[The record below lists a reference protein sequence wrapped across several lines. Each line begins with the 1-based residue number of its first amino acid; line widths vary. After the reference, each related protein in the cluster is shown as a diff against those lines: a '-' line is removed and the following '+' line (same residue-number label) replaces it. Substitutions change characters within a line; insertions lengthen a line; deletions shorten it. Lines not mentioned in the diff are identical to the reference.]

1 MKIVGIL
8 VIAITACPI
17 KLSAQTV
24 QGPAASQSSVM
35 QSVATASLRDD
46 GYSPPP
52 DLSRSIAVPVRSQ
65 RRDTANSTPVDGTST
80 YGIDVASDPVLSI
93 ANTAGPLD
101 DFSKIVMSAVANHPA
116 SDEAVASTAEAEASR
131 AEAISQRLPTIDAS
145 INSYQ
150 TISRAFSN
158 DPQNVIERSRARSR
172 TDASLSVSQPLYD
185 FGATGNRI
193 ASARLRVTASKAA
206 IDDTS
211 NRIAIG
217 VVASHYDVFAYRA
230 LLAISNEFGSSQR
243 DLRRSVELRIRQ
255 GVSATGDIAQVD
267 SYIGSAD
274 RRIAEYTRALASAE
288 ARYIELVGNNPA
300 ENLQRIPNP
309 IDGALSKDMAQHLA
323 RSTPAV
329 ISAQALAES
338 AKKEA
343 KSTQAAMMPNISAGI
358 DAGRYGVIETDRDY
372 DIRARITIRQRILG
386 GGQERSN
393 QALAR
398 ADAAVARADRVREE
412 AARDAAIA
420 WSDVAAL
427 QDELTALE
435 ASYLASRRSR
445 DVLLERF
452 KVSRGTLFDVLAA
465 QDNLFQSATA
475 YIRTL
480 TQLDTA
486 HYILLSKT
494 GQLLPVLAISS
505 AQDPAQK

>member
-1 MKIVGIL
+1 VQYHWGAALKL
-8 VIAITACPI
+8 VRLLTAIAVLACPMMV
-17 KLSAQTV
+17 SAQTV
-24 QGPAASQSSVM
+24 PTVKGW
-35 QSVATASLRDD
+35 DD
-46 GYSPPP
+46 GYAPPP
-52 DLSRSIAVPVRSQ
+52 DLSRSVAQVSAQPASRNTSQ
-65 RRDTANSTPVDGTST
+65 TPPPSSDSTGA
-80 YGIDVASDPVLSI
+80 YGLDVASDPVLGI
-93 ANTAGPLD
+93 ANTAGSID
-101 DFSKIVMSAVANHPA
+101 DFRTVVGEAIAKHP
-116 SDEAVASTAEAEASR
+116 SLKEAEASS
-131 AEAISQRLPTIDAS
+131 AEALAAKAEALSQRLPTIDAS
-145 INSYQ
+145 INHYQ
-150 TISRAFSN
+150 TIARDFSN

-172 TDASLSVSQPLYD
+172 TDGSLSVSQPLYD

-206 IDDTS
+206 IDDTA
-211 NRIAIG
+211 NRIAVG

-230 LLAISNEFGSSQR
+230 LLSLSNEFGLSQR
-243 DLRRSVELRIRQ
+243 NLRQSVELRIRQ
-255 GVSATGDIAQVD
+255 GVSAAGDIAQVD

-288 ARYIELVGNNPA
+288 ARYVELVGNVPVPNI
-300 ENLQRIPNP
+300 LRIPNP
-309 IDGALSKDMAQHLA
+309 IENPLSKDMAQFMA
-323 RSTPAV
+323 RTSPAV
-329 ISAQALAES
+329 LNAEALADA
-338 AKKEA
+338 AKREA

-358 DAGRYGVIETDRDY
+358 DAGRYGIIETDRDY

-386 GGQERSN
+386 GGQERTN

-420 WSDVAAL
+420 WSDVNAL

-435 ASYLASRRSR
+435 VSYLASRRSR
-445 DVLLERF
+445 DVLLARF

-465 QDNLFQSATA
+465 EDNLFQSAAA

-486 HYILLSKT
+486 RYVLLSKT

-505 AQDPAQK
+505 AQDTAQK

>member
-1 MKIVGIL
+1 M
-8 VIAITACPI
+8 
-17 KLSAQTV
+17 LSAQMV
-24 QGPAASQSSVM
+24 QGPIVT
-35 QSVATASLRDD
+35 QSVATTSVRDD

-52 DLSRSIAVPVRSQ
+52 DLSRSNVALAKSKPRHS
-65 RRDTANSTPVDGTST
+65 ANTTPIDGTST
-80 YGIDVASDPVLSI
+80 YGIDVASDPVLRI

-101 DFSKIVMSAVANHPA
+101 DFSKIAVAAVARHPA
-116 SDEAVASTAEAEASR
+116 LDEAEASTAEAQASR
-131 AEAISQRLPTIDAS
+131 AEAIAQRLPTIDAS

-230 LLAISNEFGSSQR
+230 LLTISNEFGLSQR
-243 DLRRSVELRIRQ
+243 ELRRSVELRIRR

-288 ARYIELVGNNPA
+288 ARYIELVGENPA
-300 ENLQRIPNP
+300 DNLQRIPDP
-309 IDGALSKDMAQHLA
+309 INGPLSKDMAQHLA

-329 ISAQALAES
+329 MSAQALAES
-338 AKKEA
+338 AKREA

-398 ADAAVARADRVREE
+398 ADAATARADRIREE

-427 QDELTALE
+427 RDELTALE

-486 HYILLSKT
+486 RYILLSKT
-494 GQLLPVLAISS
+494 GQLLSVLAISS

>member
-1 MKIVGIL
+1 MKIVGVL
-8 VIAITACPI
+8 AIAITACPI
-17 KLSAQTV
+17 ALSAQAVDGAGDT
-24 QGPAASQSSVM
+24 PFAAI
-35 QSVATASLRDD
+35 ASMRND
-46 GYSPPP
+46 GYSPPA
-52 DLSRSIAVPVRSQ
+52 DLSRSNVAVVNSKARNS
-65 RRDTANSTPVDGTST
+65 ANPTPIDGTST
-80 YGIDVASDPVLSI
+80 YGIDIASDPVLSI

-101 DFSKIVMSAVANHPA
+101 EFSKIVGAAVANHPA
-116 SDEAVASTAEAEASR
+116 SDEAAASTAEAEASR

-193 ASARLRVTASKAA
+193 ASARLRVAASKAA
-206 IDDTS
+206 IDDTA

-230 LLAISNEFGSSQR
+230 LLTISNEFGSSQR
-243 DLRRSVELRIRQ
+243 ELRRSVEQRIRQ
-255 GVSATGDIAQVD
+255 GVSAAGDIAQVD

-274 RRIAEYTRALASAE
+274 RRVAEYTRALASAE
-288 ARYIELVGNNPA
+288 ARYIELVGDNPA
-300 ENLQRIPNP
+300 ANLQRIPNP
-309 IDGALSKDMAQHLA
+309 IDGPLSKDMAQYLA
-323 RSTPAV
+323 RSTPSV
-329 ISAQALAES
+329 ISAEALADA
-338 AKKEA
+338 AKREA

-358 DAGRYGVIETDRDY
+358 DAGRYGVIETERDY

-386 GGQERSN
+386 GGQERAN

-398 ADAAVARADRVREE
+398 ADAATARADRVREE

-420 WSDVAAL
+420 WSDVTAL
-427 QDELTALE
+427 HDELTALE
-435 ASYLASRRSR
+435 VSYLASRRSR
-445 DVLLERF
+445 DVLLARF

-465 QDNLFQSATA
+465 QDNLFQSAAA

-486 HYILLSKT
+486 RYILLSKT
-494 GQLLPVLAISS
+494 GQLMPVLSLPS